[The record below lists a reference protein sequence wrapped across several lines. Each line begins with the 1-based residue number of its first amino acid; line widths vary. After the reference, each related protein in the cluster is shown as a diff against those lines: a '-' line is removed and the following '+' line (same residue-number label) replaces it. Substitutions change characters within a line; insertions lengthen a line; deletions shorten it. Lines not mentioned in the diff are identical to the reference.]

1 MAFGLF
7 FVFRAL
13 GPLKI
18 PIRPRAT
25 RRTDSFGCTPGAFL
39 YIQRPPNK
47 KGVNQIMYHINYHSN
62 IADGVEL
69 PGYRYEPVDDE
80 VRV

>member
-1 MAFGLF
+1 
-7 FVFRAL
+7 
-13 GPLKI
+13 
-18 PIRPRAT
+18 
-25 RRTDSFGCTPGAFL
+25 
-39 YIQRPPNK
+39 
-47 KGVNQIMYHINYHSN
+47 MYDINYHSN